1 MARTSALAL
10 FNRQSAVRSLARLH
24 TAGSSEMQEVFGAEV
39 VSCAFGNRA
48 KERVMKFRTKHFRRT
63 KGGSHAVLHE
73 LDTT

>member
-1 MARTSALAL
+1 MSRTSALAL
-10 FNRQSAVRSLARLH
+10 FNSQSAVRGLAWLH

-39 VSCAFGNRA
+39 VSCAFG
-48 KERVMKFRTKHFRRT
+48 KERVMKFRTKYFRRI